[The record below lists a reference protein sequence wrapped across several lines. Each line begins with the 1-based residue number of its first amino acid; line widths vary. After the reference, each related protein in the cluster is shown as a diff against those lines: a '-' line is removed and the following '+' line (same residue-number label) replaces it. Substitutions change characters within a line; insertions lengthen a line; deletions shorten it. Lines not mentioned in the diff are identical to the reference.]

1 MHRPARLIPL
11 LLVTALAL
19 VGLGW
24 WLGRQ
29 EPASDAARGPAAT
42 GLASSPHS
50 VPVANTPGIAATL
63 PAAEPRTAASA
74 GAAPLTPPPAP
85 EPLPPPDTAV
95 TDYYDE
101 LLARAQSGDP
111 RAACRLATE
120 LQRCQRAAEREGL
133 MPNDATRMIAGAR
146 NDRMREGMID
156 MVARMEEER
165 DRAQQVCTDLSAAQ
179 LDQAFALQ
187 LQAAQADPRLRVWA
201 ALQPALDQRYFVNDL
216 EQWQQYRQVALPWLE
231 HAAAEGDLTA
241 VVALAR
247 VHGDGRRNGPRTP
260 PLRQID
266 EPRSLIYST
275 LMERYGIE
283 LPPVQ
288 NAAEQT
294 RARLDP
300 AQLAEV
306 DRRVTELFRPESVL
320 PPQGRE
326 QRIRAVMR
334 RSFEFTPPATDCE

>member
-1 MHRPARLIPL
+1 MHRPARLIPI

-29 EPASDAARGPAAT
+29 EPVSDAARGPAAA
-42 GLASSPHS
+42 GLASRSDS
-50 VPVANTPGIAATL
+50 APVANTPGVAATL

-74 GAAPLTPPPAP
+74 GTASLTPSPVP
-85 EPLPPPDTAV
+85 EPLPPPDVAV

-101 LLARAQSGDP
+101 LMARAQRGDP

-120 LQRCQRAAEREGL
+120 LQRCRRAAEREGL
-133 MPNDATRMIAGAR
+133 MPDDATRMIAGAR

-156 MVARMEEER
+156 MVARTEEER
-165 DRAQQVCTDLSAAQ
+165 DRAQHVCADLSVAQ

-187 LQAAQADPRLRVWA
+187 LQAAQAQPELRVWA
-201 ALQPALDQRYFVNDL
+201 ALNPALDQRFFVDDL
-216 EQWQQYRQVALPWLE
+216 DQWQQYRNVALPWLE
-231 HAAAEGDLTA
+231 AAAAQGDLSA

-247 VHGDGRRNGPRTP
+247 VYGDTRPQRPRNP

-266 EPRSLIYST
+266 DSRSLLYFT

-288 NAAEQT
+288 EAARQS

-306 DRRVTELFRPESVL
+306 DRQVTELFRPEAVL
-320 PPQGRE
+320 PPEERRE
-326 QRIRAVMR
+326 GLRAVMQ
-334 RSFEFTPPATDCE
+334 RSIDVMPPVTECE